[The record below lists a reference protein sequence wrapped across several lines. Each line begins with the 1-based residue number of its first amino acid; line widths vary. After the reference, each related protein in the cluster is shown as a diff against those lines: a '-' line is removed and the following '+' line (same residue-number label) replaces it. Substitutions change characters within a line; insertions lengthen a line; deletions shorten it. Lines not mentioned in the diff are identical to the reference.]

1 MQSTVMNQDSPNPQA
16 GGSLAQGLASV
27 RPADAVEVMGRP
39 AIGTRSIAVL
49 VVTWNRKQP
58 LDHQLKAV
66 ARQSYPV
73 ENLDVIIVDNSST
86 DGTLESLQKNW
97 KPELVVI
104 NDAKVAHEPA
114 FRTPANEANVG
125 ARTRTN
131 AGGFRSLTVVRNAN
145 NFGGCGGFNTGFAF
159 IERYLEKNWD
169 NATAGAKG
177 KPDYVWLVDD
187 DAEVAPRTLEHMLR
201 AAEAD
206 DKIGL
211 VGSRTVDWHNRNV
224 TIESTIYMDIET
236 GRMGDQPAPGH
247 RLFESHK
254 AWAEKVGGPKGANTY
269 TGVREVDVA
278 SACCL
283 LGRWSAVREVGY
295 WDYRY
300 FIYCDDADWG
310 LRFPKHGYKVV
321 CCLDAEVY
329 HTPWL
334 MKLTPARLYYAQRNV
349 VWMIQK
355 IIPRERIRMVT
366 FKWLVGFLK
375 EAAKAVWYRRLFHS
389 EIMRRTADDICT
401 GKWGKLDYE
410 GPAAEGICEGLDRI
424 GALRSDQSIALIIN
438 RPGMV
443 DWADELRGWIT
454 NHLAVHNRSADIPK
468 FLYII
473 RNDIPDPTAGLI
485 DPHNALVQPERIV
498 YSHRLRS
505 KIFRQ
510 KPLLLDHPRAAV
522 IWDQVNDF
530 PLLRATYNVHIDRKA
545 ITRAQIE
552 RGGQVAKLKKLVK
565 IGITAGRVVL
575 YSFVRPF
582 VVNTSKFGSSGKGAR
597 G

>member
-1 MQSTVMNQDSPNPQA
+1 VSTTVMKSEQDNSQA
-16 GGSLAQGLASV
+16 AGTLAQGLASV
-27 RPADAVEVMGRP
+27 RPAGAVEVLAGGRP
-39 AIGTRSIAVL
+39 AVAQRSIAVL
-49 VVTWNRKQP
+49 VVTWNRKTP

-66 ARQSYPV
+66 ASQSYPV
-73 ENLDVIIVDNSST
+73 SNLDVIIVDNSST
-86 DGTLESLQKNW
+86 DGTLEALQAAW
-97 KPELVVI
+97 KPEQVVI

-114 FRTPANEANVG
+114 FRTPVDEARIG
-125 ARTRTN
+125 LRPATN
-131 AGGFRSLTVVRNAN
+131 AGGFRSLTVVHNAN

-159 IERYLEKNWD
+159 IERYLEKGWE
-169 NATAGAKG
+169 GASGG

-187 DAEVAPRTLEHMLR
+187 DAEVAPRALEHMLA

-206 DKIGL
+206 PKVGL
-211 VGSRTVDWHNRNV
+211 VGSRTVDWHNRGV

-254 AWAEKVGGPKGANTY
+254 EWAAKVGGPKGANTY

-321 CCLDAEVY
+321 CALEAEVY

-355 IIPRERIRMVT
+355 IIPRSRVRIVT
-366 FKWLVGFLK
+366 FKWLAGFLK
-375 EAAKAVWYRRLFHS
+375 DSIKAVWYRRLFHA

-410 GPAAEGICEGLDRI
+410 GPAPEGVCEGLDRI
-424 GALRSDQSIALIIN
+424 GALKADQTVALMIN

-443 DWADELRGWIT
+443 DWADELRGWII
-454 NHLAVHNRSADIPK
+454 NHLSVHNRSADIPK
-468 FLYII
+468 FVYII
-473 RNDIPDPTAGLI
+473 RNDIPDPSDALRDGF
-485 DPHNALVQPERIV
+485 NALIQPERIV

-505 KIFRQ
+505 KLFRQ
-510 KPLLLDHPRAAV
+510 RDMLKQFPIATV

-530 PLLRATYNVHIDRKA
+530 PLLRATYNVHIDRKTP
-545 ITRAQIE
+545 TRAQIE
-552 RGGQVAKLKKLVK
+552 RGGQKAKLKRLAK
-565 IGITAGRVVL
+565 IAITGGRVLL

-582 VVNTSKFGSSGKGAR
+582 VVNTSKFGSAGKATR